1 MTPGLLEP
9 LRHAILCAQQFPD
22 PVLHRLAVRRFLRA
36 NRRLREQPL
45 VARMRLEEDLYRMLP
60 SDWPL
65 WVEAAR
71 PLRPAVSH

>member
-22 PVLHRLAVRRFLRA
+22 PALHRLAVRRFLNA
-36 NRRLREQPL
+36 NRQLRRESPVSRQ
-45 VARMRLEEDLYRMLP
+45 RLEVDLFNMLP

-65 WVEAAR
+65 WVETRR
-71 PLRPAVSH
+71 PVRLSRAH